1 MSAERMLP
9 LTDRAAH
16 EVLFHRGAL
25 PVTVAAFL
33 RDVASLAARLPAR
46 GPAINCCADRY
57 NALVAFGAV
66 LARGQTTLLSAD
78 RIGHRLEALARD
90 AGATYVI
97 TEDAAADCSLPVI
110 MPAQD
115 AASGNAAAPVPAAP
129 AGHIA
134 AIAFTSGSTGAPAA
148 HPKPWGAL
156 VSGAGAAAVR
166 FGLRHQDGPAAFI
179 VATVPP
185 QHMYGFE
192 TTQILP
198 LFSAAACHAGPAFY
212 PSDVAD
218 ALAAVSARR
227 VLVTTPLHLRA
238 QLAAEAPLPPIDM
251 VISATAPLDAA
262 LAGQVEQAW
271 HTRVLEIYGATEAGS
286 IASRR
291 TLDGAEWTPYPGV
304 SFAIDEDAA
313 EVTVPGL
320 PAPVPLADLLRR
332 AGEDRFRLLGRRA
345 DLVKR
350 AGKRAS
356 LAGLNRILSEIEGVQ
371 DGVFV
376 APDDLDRNPAARLAV
391 YVVAPGRSAEE
402 ILAALRAR
410 VEPTFL
416 PRPVVMLD
424 ALPRDALGKLA
435 RGRLAPPRPSPA

>member
-1 MSAERMLP
+1 
-9 LTDRAAH
+9 
-16 EVLFHRGAL
+16 
-25 PVTVAAFL
+25 
-33 RDVASLAARLPAR
+33 
-46 GPAINCCADRY
+46 
-57 NALVAFGAV
+57 
-66 LARGQTTLLSAD
+66 
-78 RIGHRLEALARD
+78 
-90 AGATYVI
+90 
-97 TEDAAADCSLPVI
+97 
-110 MPAQD
+110 
-115 AASGNAAAPVPAAP
+115 
-129 AGHIA
+129 
-134 AIAFTSGSTGAPAA
+134 
-148 HPKPWGAL
+148 
-156 VSGAGAAAVR
+156 
-166 FGLRHQDGPAAFI
+166 
-179 VATVPP
+179 
-185 QHMYGFE
+185 
-192 TTQILP
+192 
-198 LFSAAACHAGPAFY
+198 
-212 PSDVAD
+212 
-218 ALAAVSARR
+218 
-227 VLVTTPLHLRA
+227 
-238 QLAAEAPLPPIDM
+238 
-251 VISATAPLDAA
+251 
-262 LAGQVEQAW
+262 
-271 HTRVLEIYGATEAGS
+271 VLEIYGATEAGS